1 MEELPSREEICTR
14 EELPGQPT
22 SFSLYVGHL
31 NSQYSQDTLGCLLKE
46 LLAIINVNVQ
56 RQDIEIVK
64 KQKCAYALVHLDS
77 ESTYQAVLNKL
88 QDPSLLDQNLLEK
101 LVMKG
106 KTLSVGEANRR
117 NPSYREAS
125 ESGSPYKNTMLQSPQ
140 WKINRR
146 TQWTEAAETVSN
158 TKNNLVIQ
166 WRNQSSIILTGAL
179 SEGIMASQG
188 VVMSQIT
195 EDHERLVYAEV
206 FQTELTNAEF
216 KRGGGEYLSMTFK
229 HHIRKYSCA
238 FLNNDGGNLFVGI
251 DDKHVVWGIQCND
264 KDEDRLRLMV
274 DSVLKGFR
282 PPVLPENYSLAFLPV
297 YKTDTIC
304 VFLKVIQLT
313 IQPPKPQEEPM
324 LYETDQGEVYLP
336 IDGIIQGPLLGSAIQ
351 EWCRQRWTMEVKKLE
366 EKMASVLQEKEQLE
380 KELQQKDQLIVDL
393 QQQNEEQAA
402 KMKATS
408 KACVIL

>member
-1 MEELPSREEICTR
+1 MEELPSREICIR

-31 NSQYSQDTLGCLLKE
+31 NSQYSQDTLCCLLKQI
-46 LLAIINVNVQ
+46 LASINVNVQ
-56 RQDIEIVK
+56 KQDIEIVK

-77 ESTYQAVLNKL
+77 ESTYQAVLNQL
-88 QDPSLLDQNLLEK
+88 QDPSRLEQSLLNK

-117 NPSYREAS
+117 KPSYREVS
-125 ESGSPYKNTMLQSPQ
+125 ENGSPYKNTMLQSPP
-140 WKINRR
+140 WKMNRR

-158 TKNNLVIQ
+158 TKNNLALS
-166 WRNQSSIILTGAL
+166 WRNRSSLIFTGAL
-179 SEGIMASQG
+179 SDGIMLSQDLM
-188 VVMSQIT
+188 MSEIA
-195 EDHERLVYAEV
+195 EDHEKLVYAEV
-206 FQTELTNAEF
+206 FQTALTNAEY

-251 DDKHVVWGIQCND
+251 DEKHVVWGIQCND
-264 KDEDRLRLMV
+264 KDEDRLCLMV

-282 PPVLPENYSLAFLPV
+282 PPVLPENYKLSFLPV
-297 YKTDTIC
+297 YKADTLC

-313 IQPPKPQEEPM
+313 IQPSKAQEEPM

-336 IDGIIQGPLLGSAIQ
+336 LDGIIQGPLLGSAIQ
-351 EWCRQRWTMEVKKLE
+351 EWCRQRWTIEVKKLE
-366 EKMASVLQEKEQLE
+366 EKMSSMLQEKEQLE
-380 KELQQKDQLIVDL
+380 KQLQQKDQLIVDL
-393 QQQNEEQAA
+393 QHQNEEQAK

-408 KACVIL
+408 KLCVIL